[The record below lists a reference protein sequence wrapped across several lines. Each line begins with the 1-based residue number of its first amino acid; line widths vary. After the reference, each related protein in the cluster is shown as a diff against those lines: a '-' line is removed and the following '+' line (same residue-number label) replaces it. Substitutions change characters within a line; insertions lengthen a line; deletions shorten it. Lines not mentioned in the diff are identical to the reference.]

1 METKVQSSN
10 NLLEE
15 ICSMPGGEGI
25 RDCIQ
30 CGTCTGS
37 CPSADKWDFSV
48 RKTIAMVRAGY
59 GEELLSS
66 NSMWFCL
73 SCYLCTV
80 RCPRDVKPT
89 EVMHAMECVAARR
102 GLSTKRSSTPVMY
115 KAFADSM
122 KNNGRVHE
130 LGFMITFY
138 RRKFFSLLTTNP
150 LSAIKMVTLVGMAPR
165 GIGLFS
171 HGRLGLKGAKIKG
184 TKELQAIIKKAE
196 ELGGAR

>member
-1 METKVQSSN
+1 MDTKVQSSN
-10 NLLEE
+10 TLLEE
-15 ICSMPGGEGI
+15 IYAMPGGEGI
-25 RDCIQ
+25 RACIQ

-37 CPSADKWDFSV
+37 CPTADKWDFSV
-48 RKTIAMVRAGY
+48 RQAIAMARAGN

-89 EVMHAMECVAARR
+89 ELMHAMECVAARH
-102 GLSTKRSSTPVMY
+102 GLSTKRSNTPIMY
-115 KAFADSM
+115 KAFADAV
-122 KNNGRVHE
+122 KNNGRLHE
-130 LGFMITFY
+130 LGFMMLFY

-171 HGRLGLKGAKIKG
+171 HGRLGLRGAKIKAN
-184 TKELQAIIKKAE
+184 KELKAIIKKAE
-196 ELGGAR
+196 ELGGAL